1 MSLVNTNKIIIVMDK
16 NKTKKQPATKEAMP
30 VKETKVAAVKQAE
43 IIVEAPSKVEAKPIE
58 VKPKKK
64 HYRKPVKK
72 QVAVVAPVPAKK
84 LNWFQKV
91 LKTITKWF

>member
-1 MSLVNTNKIIIVMDK
+1 MDK

-30 VKETKVAAVKQAE
+30 VKETKVSAPKQAE
-43 IIVEAPSKVEAKPIE
+43 VIVEAPSKVEAKPIE

-64 HYRKPVKK
+64 HYKKPVKK
-72 QVAVVAPVPAKK
+72 QVVTAPPAPAKK
-84 LNWFQKV
+84 LNWFQKI

>member
-1 MSLVNTNKIIIVMDK
+1 MDK
-16 NKTKKQPATKEAMP
+16 NKTKKQPAIKEAMP

-64 HYRKPVKK
+64 HHRKPAKK
-72 QVAVVAPVPAKK
+72 QAAVVTPVPAKK

>member
-1 MSLVNTNKIIIVMDK
+1 MDK

-43 IIVEAPSKVEAKPIE
+43 IIVEASSKVEAKPIE

-64 HYRKPVKK
+64 HYKKPVKK
-72 QVAVVAPVPAKK
+72 QVVIAPPAPAKK
-84 LNWFQKV
+84 LNWFQKI

>member
-1 MSLVNTNKIIIVMDK
+1 MDK
-16 NKTKKQPATKEAMP
+16 NKTKKQPAIKEAMP

-64 HYRKPVKK
+64 HYRKPVRK
-72 QVAVVAPVPAKK
+72 QVVAAPPVPAKK
-84 LNWFQKV
+84 LNWFQKI

>member
-1 MSLVNTNKIIIVMDK
+1 MDK
-16 NKTKKQPATKEAMP
+16 NKTKKQPAAKEAMP

-43 IIVEAPSKVEAKPIE
+43 IIVEAPSKVEATPIE

-64 HYRKPVKK
+64 HYKKPVKK
-72 QVAVVAPVPAKK
+72 QAVVVAPVPAKK
-84 LNWFQKV
+84 LNWFQKA